1 MNESRMLLKVG
12 TESIKLSAEVAQKI
26 LINLLEKIKA
36 EDARLHAEQ
45 LLEHLKNG
53 GTIDVTLCRAFAAE
67 DFSKFLD
74 ERGIANALGYD
85 KETGL
90 AEVLTKHE
98 EREAVKKATLD
109 FLIEQSRV
117 TMIDFKEF
125 THQFA
130 GKDVLRF
137 QNVDMATVYEFT
149 AASKKTDITFCYEK
163 ALEKG
168 KYNIYVLKDDEEKAH
183 KTMDIA
189 NNHLSGDNGPIAQSN
204 AKVKDKQ
211 REDIETAI
219 NGKGGYYIT
228 SAHAGEYIKVTDDHF
243 EYIRDFKIIRT
254 KERSE
259 EGFVAAFSHCYAG
272 LQQPVLLT
280 AEEWKQPSEA
290 RKNLV
295 KNKVDKLYQEDRLKN
310 EANRFK
316 KFMENAETRFNGLSK
331 DARKGESWEN
341 VKLKVEALY
350 KVSVKKELDVLQHN
364 NELSNENKTVD
375 EKERSPRDKERVIE
389 KKNDE
394 KAITRGGLKQRRLE
408 LEAMARKLYDL
419 KMSVEDSER
428 KTNENSVL
436 NSEATFTDYVDLE
449 KLNKAEDREFVDA
462 LGKREIEEKILI
474 AQTIEEKMALREAA
488 EIHECFID
496 TDGFVFEFPNPEHD
510 RDETDERVQ
519 SLERDEAD
527 IGDDIGR

>member
-130 GKDVLRF
+130 GKDILRF

-204 AKVKDKQ
+204 AKVKQ
-211 REDIETAI
+211 EQNRDIETAI

-243 EYIRDFKIIRT
+243 EYIRNFKIVRT

-259 EGFVAAFSHCYAG
+259 EGFVAAISHYYAG

-280 AEEWKQPSEA
+280 AEEWKQPSKMREDLA
-290 RKNLV
+290 TTRRKKFYGKDEKTLTQERISTLIEKAKGKNL
-295 KNKVDKLYQEDRLKN
+295 
-310 EANRFK
+310 
-316 KFMENAETRFNGLSK
+316 ENAEEK
-331 DARKGESWEN
+331 IK
-341 VKLKVEALY
+341 ALY
-350 KVSVKKELDVLQHN
+350 EPS
-364 NELSNENKTVD
+364 S
-375 EKERSPRDKERVIE
+375 
-389 KKNDE
+389 
-394 KAITRGGLKQRRLE
+394 KQRRLE
-408 LEAMARKLYDL
+408 LEAMARKLYEL

-436 NSEATFTDYVDLE
+436 NDAVTFTNYVDLE
-449 KLNKAEDREFVDA
+449 KLNKEEDREFVRE
-462 LGKREIEEKILI
+462 LGRRDVEERILI

-510 RDETDERVQ
+510 RDEIGERVQ
-519 SLERDEAD
+519 SLERNEAD